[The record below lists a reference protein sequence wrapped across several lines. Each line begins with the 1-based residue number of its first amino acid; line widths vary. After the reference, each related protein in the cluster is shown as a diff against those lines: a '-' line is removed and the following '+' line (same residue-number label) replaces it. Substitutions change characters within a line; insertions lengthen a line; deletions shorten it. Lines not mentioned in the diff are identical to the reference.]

1 MVSFFRREMGWGKGM
16 ALRCSGMSALGRA
29 QRRRRVRRAMRA
41 AVNAKRQRV
50 DFMAKRRA
58 LGPSVAVHKAG
69 GVLWFWRMGDSEA
82 EVCRCAWWGGGASGW
97 GTVMEQ

>member
-1 MVSFFRREMGWGKGM
+1 
-16 ALRCSGMSALGRA
+16 
-29 QRRRRVRRAMRA
+29 MRA

-69 GVLWFWRMGDSEA
+69 GVLWFWRMGDAGA
-82 EVCRCAWWGGGASGW
+82 EVWRCAWWGGGASGG